1 MLMEFASSRYGLIFF
16 WLIALPAFLFLFLHR
31 SRSPGPNPRCGS
43 CRYDIS
49 NCTSL
54 RCTEC
59 GSDLRDVG
67 IHTKATAVEARHR
80 RFIMLKVASL
90 LSLICASI
98 ASPFLGIYGLLAVF
112 PFTLCTVLAF
122 GSFWILLDAV
132 RDPPHCAHC
141 LHHITDPA
149 STRCPDCKSDL
160 RKVGIVSPRLRSK
173 LTLQP
178 HAIQF
183 CSQWIFLWIILVSV
197 SHPLQFP
204 SIFGPVLHTTNGLN
218 THNNTQGASPT
229 SFGVYSSFEQVVHP
243 WTRTPMSDNEFVDAR
258 IIIGSPLQYAWYDI
272 HSDGRVSK
280 NRPPIFSRFFRKPAD
295 PGQSVHHP
303 DAPRRWLQD
312 MNLPYDTPEAD
323 QFVETARAV
332 LAFALSDPLAEGRDN
347 KTDLPDEI
355 GDWKIH
361 GSGSYTSIRP
371 RLAFNHSVR
380 VSIMGACVFAIW
392 FIPVMIC
399 LRHYKRRLKALTLAP
414 TPDKAET
421 NTSP

>member
-1 MLMEFASSRYGLIFF
+1 MYGLIFF
-16 WLIALPAFLFLFLHR
+16 WLIVLPAFLFLFLHR

-67 IHTKATAVEARHR
+67 IHTRATAVEARR
-80 RFIMLKVASL
+80 QRFTMLKVASIL
-90 LSLICASI
+90 GLICASI

-122 GSFWILLDAV
+122 GSFWILLAAV
-132 RDPPHCAHC
+132 RDPPHCAYC

-160 RKVGIVSPRLRSK
+160 RRVGIVSPRLRSK

-178 HAIQF
+178 HAIQV
-183 CSQWIFLWIILVSV
+183 CSQWIFLWIVMVSI
-197 SHPLQFP
+197 SYPLEFP
-204 SIFGPVLHTTNGLN
+204 SIFGPVLRTTNGVN
-218 THNNTQGASPT
+218 THNNAQRASPT
-229 SFGVYSSFEQVVHP
+229 SFSVFSSFEQTIRP

-280 NRPPIFSRFFRKPAD
+280 NRSPFSRFFRKPA
-295 PGQSVHHP
+295 GLEESVHHP

-312 MNLPYDTPEAD
+312 MNIPHDTPEAD
-323 QFVETARAV
+323 EFVEMV
-332 LAFALSDPLAEGRDN
+332 LAALSFALSDPLAASRDN
-347 KTDLPDEI
+347 DTDLPGEI
-355 GDWKIH
+355 GDWKLRR
-361 GSGSYTSIRP
+361 SDSYTSIRA
-371 RLAFNHSVR
+371 RFAFNHSTGVTL
-380 VSIMGACVFAIW
+380 IGLCVFAIW
-392 FIPVMIC
+392 FIPVAIC
-399 LRHYKRRLKALTLAP
+399 LRHYRRHFKALTLAP
-414 TPDKAET
+414 PPDKAET